1 MNWATIWMNLF
12 GTTSFLGIDIGFW
25 GGMTVILLIV
35 IIMNVVF
42 WRMKPQK
49 SNGLSDLFEK

>member
-12 GTTSFLGIDIGFW
+12 GTTSFLGINIGFW
-25 GGMTVILLIV
+25 VGMAVVLLII

-42 WRMKPQK
+42 WRMKPSK
-49 SNGLSDLFEK
+49 SS